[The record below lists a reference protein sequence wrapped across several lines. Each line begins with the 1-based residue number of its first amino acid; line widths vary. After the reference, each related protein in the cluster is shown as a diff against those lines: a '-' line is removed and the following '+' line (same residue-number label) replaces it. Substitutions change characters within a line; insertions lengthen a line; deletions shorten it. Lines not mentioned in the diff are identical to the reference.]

1 MALFDQMIM
10 RQCITPFYNDF
21 YNDFSIYLQILVYKY
36 SILFISK
43 FENGCQVYENSKWR
57 PKLGIIYPK
66 YDIMTLNMW

>member
-10 RQCITPFYNDF
+10 RQCIIPFYNDF
-21 YNDFSIYLQILVYKY
+21 SMYLQILEYKY
-36 SILFISK
+36 SILFISA
-43 FENGCQVYENSKWR
+43 FQNGCQVYEHAKWR